1 MAPVTN
7 RKSQTDSARDD
18 YSDLARVRAEVVRA
32 LNEEPPNVTLLT
44 AALER
49 VDGLIDNARAELVA
63 ALEEFKTMRAVT
75 GLPTAGRDLLSE
87 LMVLR
92 GRDFFPWG

>member
-1 MAPVTN
+1 MKN
-7 RKSQTDSARDD
+7 RKLQTQYVRDD
-18 YSDLARVRAEVVRA
+18 YSELARVRAEVVEA

-49 VDGLIDNARAELVA
+49 VDMLLDKAREELTS
-63 ALEEFKTMRAVT
+63 ALREFQSLREVT
-75 GLPTAGRDLLSE
+75 GVPTAGRDLLAE

>member
-1 MAPVTN
+1 VNN
-7 RKSQTDSARDD
+7 RKSQADYARDD

-32 LNEEPPNVTLLT
+32 LNEEPPNVTVLT

-49 VDGLIDNARAELVA
+49 VDGLIDKARGELVS
-63 ALEEFKTMRAVT
+63 ALQEFKTLREVT
-75 GLPTAGRDLLSE
+75 GLPTAGRDLLAE